1 MSDMTRR
8 DALRLTAG
16 LSVAALGTVGCGGSP
31 GSDRPAGNGELPRST
46 ELMTP
51 ESRRELAAFAAVPD
65 GEALDVSE
73 AAGEPAYLIRSGD
86 SVRVLSA
93 TCTHARCTVAWQ
105 LSSRQ
110 FRCPCHRGTYDSD
123 GTVVSGPPPRALDRL
138 RVVVENGTVYLES

>member
-46 ELMTP
+46 ELMKP
-51 ESRRELAAFAAVPD
+51 ESRREL
-65 GEALDVSE
+65 
-73 AAGEPAYLIRSGD
+73 D